1 MMKKKNKGLFS
12 VQKLMDEVNQL
23 SIEELNEFEETN
35 QEEGIIEDQGSAK
48 ATPEKK
54 EKGTNRQADNELPKT
69 QKETAKPVAQ
79 TLAKPISQQRVSVD
93 QQTDQSVK
101 KIAVQQKSSGNRDNH
116 AKDSQLVED
125 KGERMEKELSIN
137 QTHQQESEEQEKDH
151 MIENLSFEIKELIL
165 ENEQLQ
171 EEKKQLKKQQKVVA
185 QQEAEAKELKASL
198 VEANK
203 KVKDLEEQ
211 LRKVDTEKLEAKIQQ
226 LEAKL
231 AVQQEKEQ
239 KEKQNYEKERAEW
252 TLKRQEIQQLQEVIA
267 DLKQQ
272 LAEKEE
278 LAAKVSASE
287 SNEEVAELQA
297 KIEAL
302 REENATLQIENEQFQ
317 TEISEVL
324 VFARRKANRTIQ
336 EAKIESE
343 RMIRT
348 TEMRIDGIHDRAKE
362 ILFEVN
368 ETKENVIHL
377 FDDLHNQVYQLSDKK
392 LLFEELEK

>member
-23 SIEELNEFEETN
+23 SIGELNEFEETN

-54 EKGTNRQADNELPKT
+54 EKGTNRQADNEPPKT

-79 TLAKPISQQRVSVD
+79 TLAKPISHQRVPVG

-116 AKDSQLVED
+116 AKYSQLVED

-137 QTHQQESEEQEKDH
+137 QTHKQDSEEQEKDH

-165 ENEQLQ
+165 ENEQLK

-185 QQEAEAKELKASL
+185 QQEAEAKKLKASL

-211 LRKVDTEKLEAKIQQ
+211 LTKVDTEKLEAKIQQ

>member
-1 MMKKKNKGLFS
+1 MMKKKNKGWFS
-12 VQKLMDEVNQL
+12 AQKLMDEVNQL

-35 QEEGIIEDQGSAK
+35 QEEGIVEDQGSAK
-48 ATPEKK
+48 ATPEKN
-54 EKGTNRQADNELPKT
+54 EDETNRPADNELPKT
-69 QKETAKPVAQ
+69 QKEAVKPVAQ
-79 TLAKPISQQRVSVD
+79 TFAKPISHQRVAGD
-93 QQTDQSVK
+93 QQKEQSVK
-101 KIAVQQKSSGNRDNH
+101 KIAVQQKSSGNRDSY

-125 KGERMEKELSIN
+125 KGERMEKELSTN
-137 QTHQQESEEQEKDH
+137 QTNKQESKEQDKDH

-165 ENEQLQ
+165 E
-171 EEKKQLKKQQKVVA
+171 
-185 QQEAEAKELKASL
+185 KE
-198 VEANK
+198 
-203 KVKDLEEQ
+203 
-211 LRKVDTEKLEAKIQQ
+211 
-226 LEAKL
+226 
-231 AVQQEKEQ
+231 QQEKQ
-239 KEKQNYEKERAEW
+239 TYEKERAEW

-278 LAAKVSASE
+278 LAANVSASE

-297 KIEAL
+297 TIEAL
-302 REENATLQIENEQFQ
+302 REENAALQIENEQFQ

-377 FDDLHNQVYQLSDKK
+377 FDDLHNQVHQLSDKK

>member
-23 SIEELNEFEETN
+23 SIGELNEFEETN

-54 EKGTNRQADNELPKT
+54 EKGTNRQADNEPPKT

-79 TLAKPISQQRVSVD
+79 TLAKPISHQRVSVD

-137 QTHQQESEEQEKDH
+137 QTHKQESEEQEKDH

-211 LRKVDTEKLEAKIQQ
+211 LTKVDTEKLEAKIQQ

-302 REENATLQIENEQFQ
+302 REENATLQIENEQ
-317 TEISEVL
+317 
-324 VFARRKANRTIQ
+324 
-336 EAKIESE
+336 
-343 RMIRT
+343 
-348 TEMRIDGIHDRAKE
+348 
-362 ILFEVN
+362 
-368 ETKENVIHL
+368 
-377 FDDLHNQVYQLSDKK
+377 
-392 LLFEELEK
+392 